1 MNAPL
6 KPREVD
12 ITLEEYEAIN
22 PVRIVEHEGLQIIY
36 STPTAATNWRADRI
50 YSNEP
55 KTLDWVAAFSETDV
69 LLDVGANVGMYSIWA
84 AKTRGIRVFACE
96 PESQNYAVLNRNIV
110 INGLIDKVTA
120 YGVAFSDESK
130 FDTLNLSSF
139 AAGQALH
146 GFEHAVTTRDVYS
159 PSFEAFTPVHRQGC
173 MSTTIDAM
181 VEGGM
186 PIPTHIKIDVDGF
199 EDKVIAGGM
208 KTLER
213 GETATLLVEIN
224 KNLEGHRMLV
234 DYLETLGYKV
244 DDKTE
249 ANFIFRL

>member
-1 MNAPL
+1 MVLTYDALEPVNDYSKTDITGRAWSDSAAFRQSRVSVEIGDAEVVLMAGGNGKRLAPL
-6 KPREVD
+6 TDERPKPLPKVGSRPIIDTIVGQFAALGFGRIWLSVNYLGD
-12 ITLEEYEAIN
+12 MIEEYFGNGADWDVEIRYLRETVPLGTAGALSLL
-22 PVRIVEHEGLQIIY
+22 PRVTKSPIV
-36 STPTAATNWRADRI
+36 
-50 YSNEP
+50 
-55 KTLDWVAAFSETDV
+55 
-69 LLDVGANVGMYSIWA
+69 
-84 AKTRGIRVFACE
+84 
-96 PESQNYAVLNRNIV
+96 
-110 INGLIDKVTA
+110 
-120 YGVAFSDESK
+120 
-130 FDTLNLSSF
+130 
-139 AAGQALH
+139 
-146 GFEHAVTTRDVYS
+146 
-159 PSFEAFTPVHRQGC
+159 EAFTPVHRQGC